1 MKSMSNN
8 KSPGNKKSR
17 KEFYEGFQN
26 ELENLLLKSFYHAKM
41 YREFCKLQRQ
51 AVIKLLEKK
60 DKNKRLIKN
69 CIIMSLVNTDLNN
82 SF

>member
-1 MKSMSNN
+1 MKSMPNN

-26 ELENLLLKSFYHAKM
+26 ELENPLLKSFYHAKM

-51 AVIKLLEKK
+51 AVIKLLERQEQKI
-60 DKNKRLIKN
+60 NQELH
-69 CIIMSLVNTDLNN
+69 NN
-82 SF
+82 VIGKYWSK

>member
-17 KEFYEGFQN
+17 KQFYEGFQN
-26 ELENLLLKSFYHAKM
+26 ELENPLLKSFYHAKM

-51 AVIKLLEKK
+51 AVIKLLERQEQKI
-60 DKNKRLIKN
+60 NQELH
-69 CIIMSLVNTDLNN
+69 NN
-82 SF
+82 VIGKYWSK